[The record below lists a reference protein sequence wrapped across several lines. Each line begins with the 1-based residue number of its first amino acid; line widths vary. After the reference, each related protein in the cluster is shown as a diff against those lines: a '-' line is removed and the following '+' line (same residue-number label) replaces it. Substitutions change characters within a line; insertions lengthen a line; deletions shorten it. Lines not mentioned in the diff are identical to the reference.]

1 MSEPAVELVGTT
13 QPQTQEIVESKTSS
27 IFSNQ
32 DLMQKLGVIPT
43 VLFELYK
50 VMVSSF
56 LILFVPQNCDGHVCT
71 LSENLVTPDNL
82 YTGGLVIIF

>member
-1 MSEPAVELVGTT
+1 MILLEIFNSQPFYMSEPAVELVGTQT
-13 QPQTQEIVESKTSS
+13 QPQAQAIESKNSS

-50 VMVSSF
+50 VMS
-56 LILFVPQNCDGHVCT
+56 LLF
-71 LSENLVTPDNL
+71 
-82 YTGGLVIIF
+82 